1 MSDPR
6 IRVAFIDDSQE
17 MGGAEHTLLHLMR
30 RLTAH
35 GRISPVLICR
45 PCSKVATL
53 AEDDSIVVRHLEIPR
68 FVPISIARRQR
79 RFFNPIAGAFDAYA
93 LFHSSQRL
101 VGLLRG
107 LSVHLIHTNTLF
119 AHLYGGLAARRL
131 RLPCVWHHQDMVERD
146 RLWGLFSWALRTG
159 AAHLADHVICVS
171 RGVQSTLDNRVA
183 STVIYNALDDA
194 WWQPEGTIPQRT
206 GNTVGFVGRI
216 AYSKGLDILIDAMTT
231 VTKAVADVRFD
242 LVGNVPQAE
251 ASYSAHLKAKIRE
264 KQLSSVV
271 RFLPYQN
278 DLKALIRSWRLLVL
292 PSRREAMGRVLI
304 EAGALGIPVVAT
316 SVGGIP
322 EVVQDGVT
330 GLLVPPNNSQRLG
343 EAIVKLL
350 THPDLA
356 LRMGQNARA
365 LTRQIF
371 SSEVTIESVL
381 NVYDKV
387 LD

>member
-1 MSDPR
+1 MSDSR
-6 IRVAFIDDSQE
+6 IRVAFVDDSQE
-17 MGGAEHTLLHLMR
+17 MGGAEHTLLHLLR

-53 AEDDSIVVRHLEIPR
+53 AEDDSISVRHLEIPR
-68 FVPISIARRQR
+68 FLPISIVRRQR

-93 LFHSSQRL
+93 LCQSSQRL
-101 VGLLRG
+101 AGLLRG
-107 LSVHLIHTNTLF
+107 LSVHLVHTNTLF
-119 AHLYGGLAARRL
+119 AHLYGGLAARHL
-131 RLPCVWHHQDMVERD
+131 RLPCVWHHQDLVERD
-146 RLWGLFSWALRTG
+146 RLWGLFNWTMRTA

-171 RGVQSTLDNRVA
+171 GGVQSTLDNRVA
-183 STVIYNALDDA
+183 STVIYNALDDD
-194 WWQPEGTIPQRT
+194 WWQPEGTISQRT

-216 AYSKGLDILIDAMTT
+216 AYSKGLDILVDAMTT
-231 VTKAVADVRFD
+231 VSKAVADVRFD
-242 LVGNVPQAE
+242 FVGNVPRVE
-251 ASYSAHLKAKIRE
+251 AGYSAHLKAQIRE
-264 KQLSSVV
+264 KQLGSVV

-278 DLKALIRSWRLLVL
+278 DLKALIRSWQLLVL

-322 EVVQDGVT
+322 EVVQEGVT
-330 GLLVPPNNSQRLG
+330 GLLVPPNNPQKLG

-350 THPDLA
+350 MHPDLA

-371 SSEVTIESVL
+371 SSKAMIESVL
-381 NVYDKV
+381 DVYAKV
-387 LD
+387 LG